1 MSMHREQTVTLC
13 SQHRRHRRRT
23 PNQSDQACL
32 DTVPTVQVCIVTVF
46 ARASARC
53 MYDGGAKKEFHIGFS
68 PISMIA
74 AEMLMNGADEEMKL
88 PAAYGGE
95 LHLTPSFHFV
105 SLKTRRVT
113 ADREDEKSQAT
124 SLASNP
130 ERSSDG

>member
-1 MSMHREQTVTLC
+1 
-13 SQHRRHRRRT
+13 
-23 PNQSDQACL
+23 
-32 DTVPTVQVCIVTVF
+32 
-46 ARASARC
+46 
-53 MYDGGAKKEFHIGFS
+53 MYDGGAKKGFHIGFS

-74 AEMLMNGADEEMKL
+74 AEVLMNGVDEEMKL
-88 PAAYGGE
+88 LAVCGGE